1 MKKINE
7 FLIEATLNG
16 TLNWRLSG
24 GKLKSSFSGFD
35 YEIKPSMVS
44 EGFRMSANGFDMGFI
59 YVSLVEAALESA
71 AVIPTSKKVEI

>member
-7 FLIEATLNG
+7 FLLEATLNG
-16 TLNWRLSG
+16 TLNWSLSG
-24 GKLKSSFSGFD
+24 GKLKSSFSGVD

-44 EGFRMSANGFDMGFI
+44 EGFRMSANGFDMGCI
-59 YVSLVEAALESA
+59 YVSLVEAAMES

>member
-24 GKLKSSFSGFD
+24 GKLKSSFSGVD

-59 YVSLVEAALESA
+59 YYASLVEAAMES